1 MATKK
6 KASKKATKKAVR
18 KSGEAG
24 GGRPSK
30 FNGKK
35 IVKLVNENPRRSG
48 THGHKTFQ
56 LYGGGKTYDAVIKAG
71 GRRQDVAFDLAKKY
85 IKLVA

>member
-56 LYGGGKTYDAVIKAG
+56 FVRWRK
-71 GRRQDVAFDLAKKY
+71 DVRCRDQGWRTAPGCGLRFGEE
-85 IKLVA
+85 VH